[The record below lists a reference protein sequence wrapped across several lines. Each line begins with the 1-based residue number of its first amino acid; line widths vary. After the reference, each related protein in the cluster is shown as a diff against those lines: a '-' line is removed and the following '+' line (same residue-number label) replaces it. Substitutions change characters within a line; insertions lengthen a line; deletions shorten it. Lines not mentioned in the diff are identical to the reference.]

1 MVTIPS
7 EYSKAMSLR
16 EGAEVDVKMDH
27 KAGTL
32 VLTPVKKKKKT
43 LLDFAG
49 IIDGPK
55 LTIEEVQ
62 QMEKDLEEGDY
73 ERTMLS

>member
-16 EGAEVDVKMDH
+16 EGAEVDVKMDT

-32 VLTPVKKKKKT
+32 VLTPVKKKTKT
-43 LLDFAG
+43 LADFAG

-55 LTIEEVQ
+55 ITRK
-62 QMEKDLEEGDY
+62 MEKEIEKALKEGDY
-73 ERTMLS
+73 ERLMLS